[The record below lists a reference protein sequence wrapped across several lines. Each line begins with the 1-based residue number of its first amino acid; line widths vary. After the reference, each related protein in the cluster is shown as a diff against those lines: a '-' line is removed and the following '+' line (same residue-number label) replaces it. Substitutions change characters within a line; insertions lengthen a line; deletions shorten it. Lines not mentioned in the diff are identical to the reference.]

1 MERARMIAALR
12 AFGSSVAIGR
22 DLIASAALDCIVRR
36 KQSNGTPR
44 STCGAIVLGVS
55 IVAAPIY
62 ADDTTQK
69 ITTPRDARRL
79 GLQSLR
85 LAVRADGGVP
95 QPTNLSEF
103 VKDRAAAVRL
113 GQALFWDMQ
122 VGSDGVQACASCHF
136 HAGADDRA
144 TNAVNPDQG
153 VLDQRTDDVQGYMN
167 AGFDEAAVFE
177 IRQPNETLTRADF
190 PFVKSIQQL
199 VLTSDGRV
207 QPAPGNSNDIA
218 GSMGIAFTRFEGI
231 QAGIATDLGTALSDP
246 VFSANGATV
255 RAVEH
260 RNTPSVINAVFNF
273 ANFWDGRA
281 NPRFNGRNSFGNQ
294 DSAAVVFVNDPA
306 TGVSTKAISMDNA
319 SLASQAVAPA
329 VNQIEMSFGDA
340 VHGNGRRVR
349 ELGMKLLRASS
360 QTGRPLVPLGAQRV
374 HPLDSVLG
382 RVSKWPRRGLATSY
396 EAMIK
401 QAFVDKYWNSDQP
414 LRLASTPAATD
425 FTQMEANFSLFF
437 GLAIQLYEATLVAD
451 RSGFDRWM
459 ESGNFNP
466 AFGWKEL
473 AGLNVF
479 VNQGECVQCHA
490 GPELCKASVR
500 SARQGTD
507 VIRAMPVAHGA
518 ALYDNGYYNL
528 GVTPT
533 TDDLGR
539 GDVDSFG
546 QPLAFA
552 RQALVQRLGI
562 FEMDFDIFGNDHIAA
577 RAEELGTPVCAD
589 ANGNGRCESTETIH
603 PAFHRTAV
611 DGAFKTPGLRNVEL
625 TGPYFH
631 NGGMAT
637 LRQVVQFYNRGG
649 NFCSFNQRDLAPRIK
664 PLGLSPMQEQS
675 LVAFLVSLTDTRVKY
690 RQAPFDHPE
699 LRVPKDGLD
708 AIGARTLPPVGA
720 FGAPQPLTP
729 FLQLSPQDAIF
740 VPSGVCSTSAR

>member
-1 MERARMIAALR
+1 MKR
-12 AFGSSVAIGR
+12 
-22 DLIASAALDCIVRR
+22 VRI
-36 KQSNGTPR
+36 KQSHSAPR
-44 STCGAIVLGVS
+44 IACAAIVLGVS
-55 IVAAPIY
+55 FVAVPIY
-62 ADDTTQK
+62 ADDATTT
-69 ITTPRDARRL
+69 IATPRDARRV

-95 QPTNLSEF
+95 EPTNLSEF

-113 GQALFWDMQ
+113 GKALFWDMQ

-136 HAGADDRA
+136 HAGSDDRT
-144 TNAVNPDQG
+144 TNAVNPDEG
-153 VLDQRTDDVQGYMN
+153 VLDQRMDDVQGYGD
-167 AGFDEAAVFE
+167 AEFDEVAAFE
-177 IRQPNETLTRADF
+177 IKQPNETLTRADF

-199 VLTSDGRV
+199 LLTTDGRV
-207 QPAPGNSNDIA
+207 QPGPGNSNDIA
-218 GSMGIAFTRFEGI
+218 GSMGVAFTRFDGI
-231 QAGIATDLGTALSDP
+231 QPGVATDLGTPLSDA
-246 VFSANGATV
+246 VFNANGTTV

-281 NPRFNGRNSFGNQ
+281 NPLFNGRTSFGNQ
-294 DSAAVVFVNDPA
+294 ESVSTVFVNDPA
-306 TGVSTKAISMDNA
+306 TGVFTQRISIDTA
-319 SLASQAVAPA
+319 SLASQAIAPA
-329 VNQIEMSFGDA
+329 TNQIEMSFGDA
-340 VHGNGRRVR
+340 AHGNGRRFR

-360 QTGRPLVPLGAQRV
+360 QTGTPLVPLGTQRV

-382 RVSKWPRRGLATSY
+382 RVSKWPARGLATSY
-396 EAMIK
+396 EAMIE

-414 LRLASTPAATD
+414 LRLASTPTATD

-459 ESGNFNP
+459 ESGKFNS
-466 AFGWKEL
+466 AFGRKEL

-479 VNQGECVQCHA
+479 VNEGECVQCHA
-490 GPELCKASVR
+490 GPELTKASVR
-500 SARQGTD
+500 AARQGTD
-507 VIRAMPVAHGA
+507 VIRAMPMAQGA

-539 GDVDSFG
+539 GDVDILG
-546 QPLAFA
+546 QPLAFT
-552 RQALVQRLGI
+552 RQALFQRLGLL
-562 FEMDFDIFGNDHIAA
+562 EMDFDIFGNDHIAA
-577 RAEELGTPVCAD
+577 SAEELGTPVCND
-589 ANGNGRCESTETIH
+589 ANGNGRCESTETLH
-603 PAFHRTAV
+603 PAFQRAAV

-649 NFCSFNQRDLAPRIK
+649 NFCSFNERDLAPRIK

-675 LVAFLVSLTDTRVKY
+675 LVAFLVSLTDPRVKY

-699 LRVPKDGLD
+699 LRLPKDGLD
-708 AIGARTLPPVGA
+708 AMGSRTLSPVGA
-720 FGAPQPLTP
+720 FGAPQPLTT
-729 FLQLSPQDAIF
+729 FLQLSPQDSIF
-740 VPSGVCSTSAR
+740 VPSGVCSTAAR

>member
-1 MERARMIAALR
+1 MKRAQRDADRR
-12 AFGSSVAIGR
+12 AFGLSVAIR
-22 DLIASAALDCIVRR
+22 RNLIASAAL
-36 KQSNGTPR
+36 GA
-44 STCGAIVLGVS
+44 AIV
-55 IVAAPIY
+55 ATPIY
-62 ADDTTQK
+62 ASDATST

-95 QPTNLSEF
+95 EPANLSEF

-113 GQALFWDMQ
+113 GKALFWDMQ

-136 HAGADDRA
+136 HAGTDNRT
-144 TNAVNPDQG
+144 TNAVNPDEG
-153 VLDQRTDDVQGYMN
+153 VLDQRTDDVQGYIN
-167 AGFDEAAVFE
+167 AEFDEVAAFE
-177 IRQPNETLTRADF
+177 IKQPNQTLTRTDF
-190 PFVKSIQQL
+190 PFVKSIEQL
-199 VLTSDGRV
+199 VVTSDGRV
-207 QPAPGNSNDIA
+207 QPAPGNSNDIT
-218 GSMGIAFTRFEGI
+218 GSMGIAFSRFEGI
-231 QAGIATDLGTALSDP
+231 QPGVATDLGTALSDP
-246 VFSANGATV
+246 VFNANGATV

-281 NPRFNGRNSFGNQ
+281 NPLFNGRTSFGNQ
-294 DSAAVVFVNDPA
+294 DSISVVFVNDPM
-306 TGVSTKAISMDNA
+306 TGVATQPISLDNA

-340 VHGNGRRVR
+340 AHGNGRRFR
-349 ELGMKLLRASS
+349 ELGMKLLRASA
-360 QTGRPLVPLGAQRV
+360 QTGKSLVPLGTQRV

-382 RVSKWPRRGLATSY
+382 RASKWPARGLATSY

-414 LRLASTPAATD
+414 LRLASTPVAAD

-459 ESGNFNP
+459 ESGDFNP
-466 AFGWKEL
+466 AFGRKEL
-473 AGLNVF
+473 SGLNLF

-490 GPELCKASVR
+490 GPELSKASVR
-500 SARQGTD
+500 SARQGAD
-507 VIRAMPVAHGA
+507 VIRAMPVAQGA

-539 GDVDSFG
+539 GDMDIFG
-546 QPLAFA
+546 QPLAFS
-552 RQALVQRLGI
+552 RQSLFQRFGI
-562 FEMDFDIFGNDHIAA
+562 FEMDFDIFGNENIAA
-577 RAEELGTPVCAD
+577 RAEETGEPVCND

-603 PAFHRTAV
+603 PAFQRVAV

-649 NFCSFNQRDLAPRIK
+649 NFCTFNQRDLAPRIK
-664 PLGLSPMQEQS
+664 PLGLSSSQEQS
-675 LVAFLVSLTDTRVKY
+675 LVAFLVSLTDQRVKY
-690 RQAPFDHPE
+690 QQAPFDHPE
-699 LRVPKDGLD
+699 LRMPKDGLD
-708 AIGARTLPPVGA
+708 ASGARTLAPVGA
-720 FGAPQPLTP
+720 FGAPQPLTT
-729 FLQLSPQDAIF
+729 FLQLSPQDSIY